1 MVLSLLA
8 SIDGVHVF
16 HECFSLGGILW
27 LSLLFRLDGA
37 DWNAVPLVRCIWYVR
52 LRGPGD
58 IFCCGTRWG
67 HSGMVIT
74 ILLSLTTYR

>member
-27 LSLLFRLDGA
+27 LSLLFRLDEEGEVSEHGHILLREA
-37 DWNAVPLVRCIWYVR
+37 YFSPFRIESEGGVDPL
-52 LRGPGD
+52 LRGSISFPAQE
-58 IFCCGTRWG
+58 
-67 HSGMVIT
+67 VQ
-74 ILLSLTTYR
+74 